1 MKNFLALV
9 LAIVAFAT
17 QQVFAAPLMQ
27 ANDATLFTTQTA
39 SDQTFVVVEV
49 FSREGCGQCPFAR
62 LALATMAGNPGEFP
76 YLIPLLWQQGGNQS
90 PMGRWSF
97 YDVPGTPTGRFNGSI
112 EDVGAG
118 ANILQRYTGHYNT
131 VAQRPAP
138 MRMTVDYEIIGNQI
152 KVVSDV
158 ELISNI
164 TTTNNRIYFV
174 LTYDWGAAQPNNYDA
189 SVVAVNDQAFALTTS
204 GQNGTFEHTFTLNSA
219 WDING
224 IRVVAFVQTTTGN
237 LAIHQAATTRVGGP
251 IPPPAPRNVV
261 AVDNTTHVALTWD
274 APNAVVPGWFHYHL
288 WTDGQQVGT
297 MTTGGAA
304 YQFGIRFTADQ
315 LIERQVAGG
324 LLSMVRF
331 AVVRGTGAVYTLRI
345 FTGGSSG
352 SPGTMIHEQTIGTIS
367 GSGVGF
373 HSTTLNA
380 TVDIPTNEE
389 LWIVLHHTGVGD
401 SPITDLGPTALDG
414 FSNLFFWSGAWTTL
428 VNVGGTRNWLL
439 EAFASSPSGQAVPL
453 AKNEAIAPN
462 NTPEPQ
468 GYRIWRLLDGQEDN
482 FDAWILVANHVT
494 NTYFA
499 DSLQNVVASGMH
511 RYAVR
516 AIYAGDLLSDPAFS
530 NTVSLEATSISIFE
544 QEAALNIFPNPV
556 LNGRLVVEIPENTQ
570 STVVRIYDFLG
581 RLVLTHTADRQRAE
595 IDISHL
601 PNGAYIV
608 KIGQNIGRIIKQ

>member
-27 ANDATLFTTQTA
+27 ASYATLFTTQTA

-49 FSREGCGQCPFAR
+49 FSREGCGFCPQAR
-62 LALATMAGNPGEFP
+62 QALATMAGNPGEFP
-76 YLIPLLWQQGGNQS
+76 HLIPLLWQQGGNQS
-90 PMGRWSF
+90 PMARWSF
-97 YDVPGTPTGRFNGSI
+97 YNVPATPTGRFNGSI

-138 MRMTVDYEIIGNQI
+138 MRMTVDYEITGNQI

-158 ELISNI
+158 DLISNI
-164 TTTNNRIYFV
+164 TTTNNRIFFV

-189 SVVAVNDQAFALTTS
+189 SVVAVSDQAFALTTS
-204 GQNGTFEHTFTLNSA
+204 GQSGTFEHTFTLNSA
-219 WDING
+219 WDLNG
-224 IRVVAFVQTTTGN
+224 IRVVAFVQTTTGD
-237 LAIHQAATTRVGGP
+237 LAIHQATTKRVGA
-251 IPPPAPRNVV
+251 PPAPRNVV

-297 MTTGGAA
+297 MSTGDAA
-304 YQFGIRFTADQ
+304 YQFGIRFTAEQ

-324 LLSMVRF
+324 LLSMIRF
-331 AVVRGTGAVYTLRI
+331 AAIRGTGAVYTLRI
-345 FTGGSSG
+345 FTGGSTDN
-352 SPGTMIHEQTIGTIS
+352 PGTMVHEQSIGTIS
-367 GSGVGF
+367 GTNIGIQSV
-373 HSTTLNA
+373 TLNA
-380 TVDIPTNEE
+380 AVDIPTDEE
-389 LWIVLHHTGVGD
+389 LWIMLHHTGEGD
-401 SPITDLGPTALDG
+401 SPVTDLGPTALSG
-414 FSNLFFWSGAWTTL
+414 FSDLIFWNNTWRTL
-428 VNVGGTRNWLL
+428 GSLQVPRNWFL
-439 EAFASSPSGQAVPL
+439 EAFASAPSGQAVPL
-453 AKNEAIAPN
+453 AKNEATATNKAP
-462 NTPEPQ
+462 ELQ

-482 FDAWILVANHVT
+482 FDAWTLVANHVT

-499 DSLQNVVASGMH
+499 DSIQNVVASGMH

-544 QEAALNIFPNPV
+544 QETTLNIFPNPV
-556 LNGRLVVEIPENTQ
+556 LDGRLVVEIPENTQ
-570 STVVRIYDFLG
+570 NTVVRIYDFLG